1 MLKFYSHKGKIR
13 YYNFNELK
21 CFDYG
26 NTANIYKIGENIFK
40 KYYAYTSDK
49 YRLDKDTFDILNY
62 IKSKN
67 MTEIYELLYDDE
79 NLEEV
84 GGYISKYYERNL
96 INILNQ
102 DIDYILDNMN
112 DIEKLFDELSKYLIR
127 VDDVKYKNTILTKDK
142 IILIDPDSYK
152 KVIYSEESLK
162 KINKKALLDLFE
174 SIYLNFLPK
183 NESCIKIFDLFDI
196 NIDDKTNITYEFS
209 KKLLKK

>member
-1 MLKFYSHKGKIR
+1 MLKFYSHKGQIR

-26 NTANIYKIGENIFK
+26 NTANIYKIEENIFK
-40 KYYAYTSDK
+40 KYYTYTSDK
-49 YRLDKDTFDILNY
+49 YRLDKETFDILNY

-67 MTEIYELLYDDE
+67 MTEIYELLYADE

-112 DIEKLFDELSKYLIR
+112 DIEKLFDELSKHMIR

-152 KVIYSEESLK
+152 K
-162 KINKKALLDLFE
+162 
-174 SIYLNFLPK
+174 
-183 NESCIKIFDLFDI
+183 
-196 NIDDKTNITYEFS
+196 
-209 KKLLKK
+209 

>member
-1 MLKFYSHKGKIR
+1 MLKFYSHKGQIR

-26 NTANIYKIGENIFK
+26 NTANIYKIEENIFK
-40 KYYAYTSDK
+40 KYYTYTSDK
-49 YRLDKDTFDILNY
+49 YRLDKETFDILNY

-67 MTEIYELLYDDE
+67 MTEIYELLYADE

-112 DIEKLFDELSKYLIR
+112 DIEKLFDELSKHMIR

-162 KINKKALLDLFE
+162 KINRKALLDLFK

-183 NESCIKIFDLFDI
+183 NENCIKIFDLFDI